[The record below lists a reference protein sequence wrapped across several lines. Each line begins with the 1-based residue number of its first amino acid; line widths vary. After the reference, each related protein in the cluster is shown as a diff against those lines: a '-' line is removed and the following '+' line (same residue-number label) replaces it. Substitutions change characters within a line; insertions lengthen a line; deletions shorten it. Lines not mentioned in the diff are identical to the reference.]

1 MCGRYFIDPSALD
14 ALLGPDAMEP
24 GGQGAAIKTQG
35 EVFPTD
41 AAPVLARSRAGHV
54 KPFAMRWG
62 FSVAGSR
69 RLINA
74 RSETAAELATFS
86 GALQSRRCL
95 VPASGYYEWLRHDR
109 RKDRYALRAPGGEPL
124 MMAGLYRFEGNAP
137 VFVILTRASAGDAA
151 RLHDRMPVI
160 LSGDAA
166 KAWLCPDADARELLL
181 CASGD
186 VTAERAPQRADTQ
199 EPEQMSFLEE

>member
-1 MCGRYFIDPSALD
+1 MCGRYFIDPCALA
-14 ALLGPDAMEP
+14 ALLGPDALEP
-24 GGQGAAIKTQG
+24 GGQGGAVKTQG

-62 FSVAGSR
+62 FSVASSR

-74 RSETAAELATFS
+74 RSETAAELSTFS
-86 GALQSRRCL
+86 DALRSRRCL
-95 VPASGYYEWLRHDR
+95 IPASGYYEWLRHDR
-109 RKDRYALRAPGGEPL
+109 RKDRYALRPPGGRPL
-124 MMAGLYRFEGNAP
+124 MMAGLYRFEGGAP

-160 LSGDAA
+160 LPPDAA
-166 KAWLCPDADARELLL
+166 RAWLCPDAGAREILLR
-181 CASGD
+181 ASGD
-186 VTAERAPQRADTQ
+186 VTAERSPQRAQ
-199 EPEQMSFLEE
+199 EGEPEQLSFLEE

>member
-1 MCGRYFIDPSALD
+1 MCGRYFIDPCALD
-14 ALLGPDAMEP
+14 ALLGLSAGEP
-24 GGQGAAIKTQG
+24 GGAVKTQG

-62 FSVAGSR
+62 FSVASGR

-74 RSETAAELATFS
+74 RSETAAELSTFS
-86 GALQSRRCL
+86 DALRSRRCL

-109 RKDRYALRAPGGEPL
+109 RRDRYALRPPGGGPL
-124 MMAGLYRFEGNAP
+124 MMAGLYRFEENTP

-160 LSGDAA
+160 LPEDAA
-166 KAWLCPDADARELLL
+166 QAWLCPDADAREILR
-181 CASGD
+181 CAPCD

-199 EPEQMSFLEE
+199 EPEQLSFLEE